1 MKALVVLTLINVLSY
16 FNFNKCCLMFNQY
29 HIFFNAV
36 VLTAVRVSKM
46 PMKRFQLDISC
57 MSALALIVMVLC

>member
-1 MKALVVLTLINVLSY
+1 MFSLTLILTSVVLCLTSTIY
-16 FNFNKCCLMFNQY
+16 FFS
-29 HIFFNAV
+29 AV